1 MELQETLYDPAHG
14 EIVHQTYP
22 LPWPMKTRELLMKCE
37 NIVQQ
42 PRVLG
47 ICRSVTS
54 PLAPVNPNY
63 MRMDIVQST
72 WAFEPI
78 SDQQTS
84 VQLKISVSEEF
95 AAGVPSFVIDYVQGS
110 SLKESV
116 RNFEAA
122 AHRLQLPPNPRF
134 ISWAGRVA
142 DSGGESAQSL
152 DHRDPIESFLNLISI
167 HAWNIS
173 VFLATFLSLLLWGHE
188 VRIVLNWRKVSDRIS
203 HEWASHPLRAKL
215 RVSNQ
220 STSGTLSRSISEL
233 CLMDGAR
240 VPVRSSRSLMSLDAI
255 QMLS

>member
-122 AHRLQLPPNPRF
+122 AHRLQLLQIRGSSPGLVEWLTQVVR
-134 ISWAGRVA
+134 AR
-142 DSGGESAQSL
+142 
-152 DHRDPIESFLNLISI
+152 R
-167 HAWNIS
+167 AW
-173 VFLATFLSLLLWGHE
+173 T
-188 VRIVLNWRKVSDRIS
+188 
-203 HEWASHPLRAKL
+203 
-215 RVSNQ
+215 
-220 STSGTLSRSISEL
+220 TGT
-233 CLMDGAR
+233 
-240 VPVRSSRSLMSLDAI
+240 RSS
-255 QMLS
+255 LS